1 MSRIGNK
8 PVALPSGV
16 EVIVAENN
24 LQVGVAIPFIPGFI
38 DFLLTY
44 NLSYCEGT

>member
-16 EVIVAENN
+16 EVIVAEFN
-24 LQVGVAIPFIPGFI
+24 LVNV
-38 DFLLTY
+38 
-44 NLSYCEGT
+44 EGS